1 MKKLLSVFLP
11 LCLVMA
17 MVFAMATTV
26 SAEEKPQNTV
36 NLTVGDNIV
45 SHYYI
50 DTNYYKA
57 QGCDTMKY
65 TYNGTSN
72 QEDYTEVTQEVSLA
86 DVTGAEYEITA
97 VQAAA
102 QVAEPTE
109 ITIYKGGA
117 VFDTISYST
126 KTYCDKIIEMND
138 ETLIM
143 ISGRPVKLTTL
154 CKSIIAY
161 AKAAQGIFPEYMSKP
176 GAVKITDDYSDDLGL
191 DSVSYMPNIQISQG
205 SNVRFKRANFICA
218 SSAGMRFYYTGSVSG
233 DPVVEGPAGI
243 TWSKGSGYIQISGI
257 KPVFFDE
264 AVTVSLGDATISMNV
279 LDYCGTVLNNASAAE
294 TQQALARSLL
304 IHNEAAD
311 EYFVKHSLL
320 PVAAK
325 AATCTEAGYEAYY
338 RCADCGQLCSDA
350 DGNNE
355 ISEPVSIPALG
366 HIEVA
371 DAAVEATCTTAG
383 KTAGSH
389 CSRCNAVLTAQT
401 EVAALGHAE
410 VTDAAVPATCTETG
424 LTAGSHCSRCNTV
437 LTAQTEV
444 AALGHSYGD
453 WAVTTDAVAAT
464 CTATGKTA
472 VETKTCSRCGD
483 KQTRGGETTDALGH
497 VEVADAAVAP
507 TCTATG
513 LTAGSHCSRCSIV
526 LTAQTEVAALGHNYG
541 TPTWTWTGNDTDG
554 YTKAVAAFTCT
565 RDASHKTSATDNSID
580 YTVTT
585 EPDIGA
591 AGVGTYTATVTVGGN
606 NYSDTKNVA
615 LPALV
620 AATFTHADNLA
631 NVDTYLYRA
640 GNGNNIKL
648 GTLFKVAE
656 GSPNSSK
663 VNVTVTAVSSAN
675 ATAAGTVTKNSTD
688 WTQGTVK
695 FTGEGPVKVSIQEGS
710 GTAYDLYLEVVP
722 GNNYV
727 EGASLSGTPGNV
739 VLLGDVYI
747 PYVNHSGAKTATL
760 TFSGKNLYGNGFTID
775 ATTSGIETMT
785 HGIICLT
792 NAKFDNAVVVGP
804 TFDTYVGT
812 FGNDK
817 FSSVIWVYSGTDT
830 VISNC
835 RVTGASSPVRIMGDT
850 TVKNTILSGG
860 IFANLEQR
868 SSVLHLDNVTTVN
881 TQNGLGIVVQNGT
894 DASAKLYIDGPL
906 TQHNFISENATMSN
920 DNATTLRNTMF
931 GSKYSKY
938 QFTSGGT
945 KYMNCGIVSMS
956 SSFGAANIIDNRSDK
971 RNYSGMTAT
980 ISAGL
985 TSFDGYLYTMENTDA
1000 SMLETSYTEPAYT
1013 PSTQSY
1019 YEPAFSWAVPSG
1031 DNVPAG
1037 GDAHCYKDSNG
1048 VLQIQFTTGGSKTLS
1063 VASLPTVK
1071 KYGKKVVATSV
1082 TCEKDS
1088 GAAVTVSGG
1097 NVTFSEKGE
1106 YILTYT
1112 YTDDLIFDQ
1121 NGVDSSATATY
1132 TKTIKV
1138 NVAVK
1143 KAAPNAVITVSQT
1156 NGTMIWGT
1164 AGTSWDRDYQPA
1176 AQIFDYMTITDYDD
1190 NGNAYTVLDGNNQA
1204 AFLSSIASVTAD
1216 SDNKTG
1222 FTIKLADGTQIV
1234 CKCGAPYNSGTL
1246 AFKKYNNKFL
1256 MCGSVT
1262 YNNPTAATWNV
1273 TSYTYTGRNGVAV
1286 TYGKRGFTSTTDSTN
1301 YSLSNL
1307 STNKFLMYD
1316 AQGGTVSPSYAS
1328 TSPATLPTPEREG
1341 YTFQNWN
1348 TKADGTGTA
1357 SAAGSSKS
1365 FSSTTTLYAIWAKNV
1380 MVSFNGSGGSTPTS
1394 ISGGAGTTGTLPAS
1408 TRSNY
1413 WLEGW
1418 YTEDFG
1424 QGTKVGGAGASFTFP
1439 AEDTTYYANWSPN
1452 YIVAYDANGG
1462 TVSLAYDT
1470 YAGTALTLPTPTNG
1484 AKTFEG
1490 WYTEAEGGTKVGTAG
1505 DSYIPTANIQL
1516 FAQWSENILV
1526 TFDGNGG
1533 TADTNSDTYDHVNPI
1548 TLPSATWAGH
1558 QFNGWYTEATGG
1570 TKVGDAGANYAPT
1583 EPTTLHAQWTAYTV
1597 SFDGNGATNPSDL
1610 SAGSD
1615 GTVTLPTPSRTG
1627 YSFNGWYSATS
1638 GGTKYGNGGASY
1650 TPTGNIIMHAHWNV
1664 QSYTLSAS
1672 TSESTTVFKNTSGT
1686 TITSAAY
1693 NSVVQFT
1700 VGYNQTESQTFS
1712 ISPSV
1717 TYYTDAACSS
1727 STTSKAAGTYYFKM
1741 PANNVTVTSSS
1752 KAASS
1757 GCVTGDTLITL
1768 ADGSQKR
1775 VDQLTGEEML
1785 LVWNLETGAYDA
1797 APMVFID
1804 SDPQADYT
1812 VMHACFSDG
1821 SEVKIVSEHG
1831 FFDLDLGEYVYIN
1844 EETMSDY
1851 IGHRFVKQA
1860 DLDENE
1866 WDIVTL
1872 EDVWA
1877 QTENVKVYSPTTAVH
1892 LGYYT
1897 NGMLSMP
1904 GGIAGMFNIFD
1915 VDTATMK
1922 YDAEKMAADIEQ
1934 YGLFTYEDFADIIPE
1949 NAYYAFNGA
1958 WLKVAIEKGNITWDY
1973 IEYLAERYSVY
1984 F

>member
-1 MKKLLSVFLP
+1 MKAKNTKKLLSIFLP
-11 LCLVMA
+11 VCLVLA
-17 MVFAMATTV
+17 MVFTLGATAV
-26 SAEEKPQNTV
+26 AEDKPANTV

-50 DTNYYKA
+50 DTAYYKA
-57 QGCDTMKY
+57 KGCDTMKY

-72 QEDYTEVTQEVSLA
+72 QEDYTEVTSEVDLA
-86 DVTGAEYEITA
+86 ETGSEYEITA
-97 VQAAA
+97 TQAAA
-102 QVAEPTE
+102 QIAEPTK
-109 ITIYKGGA
+109 IDIYKGGE
-117 VFDTISYST
+117 VFDSVSYST

-138 ETLIM
+138 ETIIM
-143 ISGRPVKLTTL
+143 ITGRPVKLVTL
-154 CKSIIAY
+154 CESIIAY
-161 AKAAQGIFPEYMSKP
+161 AKAAQAIFPDYMSKP
-176 GAVKITDDYSDDLGL
+176 GAVAITDDYSDELGL
-191 DSVSYMPNIQISQG
+191 DSVSYTPDIHISQG
-205 SNVRFKRANFICA
+205 SSIRFKRATFICA
-218 SSAGMRFYYTGSVSG
+218 SSAGMRFYYTGSAAGDPTVSG
-233 DPVVEGPAGI
+233 PDGI
-243 TWSKGSGYIQISGI
+243 SWSKGNGYIQISGI

-264 AVTVSLGDATISMNV
+264 AVTVTLGDATISMNV
-279 LDYCGTVLNNASAAE
+279 LDYAGTVLNNSAAE
-294 TQQALARSLL
+294 ATQKDLARSLL
-304 IHNEAAD
+304 IHNDAAD
-311 EYFVKHSLL
+311 EYFVQHSLV
-320 PVAAK
+320 PVAGK
-325 AATCTEAGYEAYY
+325 AATCTEAGYEAYF
-338 RCADCGQLCSDA
+338 RCTDCGQLCSDA
-350 DGNNE
+350 AGNNE
-355 ISEPVSIPALG
+355 ISEPVAIPALG
-366 HIEVA
+366 HEEVT
-371 DAAVEATCTTAG
+371 DPAVAATCTETGLTAG
-383 KTAGSH
+383 VH

-401 EVAALGHAE
+401 EV
-410 VTDAAVPATCTETG
+410 P
-424 LTAGSHCSRCNTV
+424 
-437 LTAQTEV
+437 
-444 AALGHSYGD
+444 ALGHSYGD

-472 VETKTCSRCGD
+472 IETKVCSRCGD
-483 KQTRGGETTDALGH
+483 NQTRGGETTDALGH
-497 VEVADAAVAP
+497 IEVADAAVAA
-507 TCTATG
+507 TCTETG
-513 LTAGSHCSRCSIV
+513 LTAGSHCSRCNTV
-526 LTAQTEVAALGHNYG
+526 LTAQTVVAALGHSYG

-580 YTVTT
+580 YAVTT

-591 AGVGTYTATVTVGGN
+591 AGVGTYTATVTVDGQ
-606 NYSDTKNVA
+606 NYSDSKNVT
-615 LPALV
+615 LPALT
-620 AATFTHADNLA
+620 AATFIHSDTLT

-640 GNGNNIKL
+640 GNSNAITL
-648 GTLFKVAE
+648 GTLFKVAD

-663 VNVTVTAVSSAN
+663 VNVTVTAVDSTN
-675 ATAAGTVTKNSTD
+675 ATAAGTVTKNTSD

-695 FTGEGPVKVSIQEGS
+695 FTGEGPVKVSIREGS
-710 GTAYDLYLEVVP
+710 GEAYTLNLEVVP
-722 GNNYV
+722 GKNYTA
-727 EGASLSGTPGNV
+727 GAGLSGTPGNV

-747 PYVNHSGAKTATL
+747 PAVSHGGAKTQTL
-760 TFSGKNLYGNGFTID
+760 TFNGTNLYGNGFTID

-785 HGIICLT
+785 HGIISLT

-804 TFDTYVGT
+804 TYDSYTGT

-817 FSSVIWVYSGTDT
+817 FASVIWVYSGTNT

-835 RVTGASSPVRIMGDT
+835 RVTGASSPVRIMGDS
-850 TVKNTILSGG
+850 TVKNTVLSGG

-868 SSVLHLDNVTTVN
+868 SGILHLDNVTTVN
-881 TQNGLGIVVQNGT
+881 TQNSLGIVVQDGT

-971 RNYSGMTAT
+971 KNYSGMTAS
-980 ISAGL
+980 ISTGL
-985 TSFDGYLYTMENTDA
+985 SSLNGYLYTMENTDA

-1037 GDAHCYKDSNG
+1037 GDEHCYKDSNG

-1143 KAAPNAVITVSQT
+1143 KAAPNAVITAST
-1156 NGTMIWGT
+1156 TSESMIWGS
-1164 AGTSWDRDYQPA
+1164 AGSSWDRDYQPA
-1176 AQIFDYMTITDYDD
+1176 APIFKGMTITDYDD
-1190 NGNAYTVLDGNNQA
+1190 NGNAYTVLDGSNQS
-1204 AFLSSIASVTAD
+1204 AFLSSIVSVDAD

-1222 FTIKLADGTQIV
+1222 FTIKLADGTKIV
-1234 CKCGAPYNSGTL
+1234 IKCGAPYNSGTL
-1246 AFKKYNNKFL
+1246 EFKKYNNEFL
-1256 MCGSVT
+1256 MCGSKA
-1262 YNNPTAATWNV
+1262 YNNATAATWNV

-1286 TYGKRGFTSTTDSTN
+1286 TYGKRSFTSTTDSTN

-1348 TKADGTGTA
+1348 TMADGTGTA
-1357 SAAGSSKS
+1357 RNAGTSMS

-1380 MVSFNGSGGSTPTS
+1380 TVSFNGSGGSTPTA
-1394 ISGGAGTTGTLPAS
+1394 ISGGAGTSSTLPTA

-1439 AEDTTYYANWSPN
+1439 AEDTTYYANWSPS

-1462 TVSLAYDT
+1462 SVDTAYDT
-1470 YAGTALTLPTPTNG
+1470 YMGTAITLPTPTNG

-1490 WYTEAEGGTKVGTAG
+1490 WYTAAEGGTKVGSAG
-1505 DSYIPTANIQL
+1505 DAYTPTANIQL

-1526 TFDGNGG
+1526 NFNGNGG
-1533 TADTNSDTYDHVNPI
+1533 TAGTNSDTYDHVHPI
-1548 TLPSATWAGH
+1548 TLPTATFAGH
-1558 QFNGWYTEATGG
+1558 SFNGWYTEASGG
-1570 TKVGDAGANYAPT
+1570 TKVGNAGASYEPT
-1583 EPTTLHAQWTAYTV
+1583 EATTLYAQWTAYTV
-1597 SFDGNGATNPSDL
+1597 SFDGNGVTNPSDL

-1627 YSFNGWYSATS
+1627 YSFNGWYSETS
-1638 GGTKYGNGGASY
+1638 GGTKYGAGGASY
-1650 TPTGNIIMHAHWNV
+1650 TPTGNITMHAQWSIK
-1664 QSYTLSAS
+1664 SYTL
-1672 TSESTTVFKNTSGT
+1672 TKSESSSTATVTVNNTTVNSGGS
-1686 TITSAAY
+1686 INY
-1693 NSVVQFT
+1693 NSVVKVVVSHTNTGTKTFT
-1700 VGYNQTESQTFS
+1700 IKQGST
-1712 ISPSV
+1712 SV
-1717 TYYTDAACSS
+1717 TYYTNEDCTSS
-1727 STTSKAAGTYYFKM
+1727 SNSTDAGTYYFKM
-1741 PANNVTVTSSS
+1741 PAGDVTITVKSE
-1752 KAASS
+1752 AASS

-1804 SDPQADYT
+1804 SDPQADYN

-1831 FFDLDLGEYVYIN
+1831 FFDLDLGKYVYIN

-1915 VDTATMK
+1915 VDTATMT